1 MHAHALANR
10 YIIEHFRIIFI
21 EDKTII
27 ILQSNKI
34 MEMSELKVYPKHPI
48 VLSSGALSKDKV
60 INSQGDDLGSVE
72 DFIIDTTAGRVI
84 YAILSFGGFLGVG
97 DKLFAIPWD
106 TMDLNTDKH
115 AFVLDVDKD
124 RLKNAPSFNKT
135 NWSDINSQDWA
146 RNVYNYYGQAP
157 YWTTPSAVSG
167 GSPEYGGYTGV
178 SARSISIASANTPP
192 SMGGPEVYSS
202 APSPQSASAMNLIKA
217 SDLKGDMVKNKANE
231 DLGKIEEIMIQLDS
245 GRIGY
250 TVLSFGGFLG
260 MGNKLF
266 AVPWHA
272 MSFDPGKRE
281 YILDMPKGELKNAP
295 GFDKN
300 NWPDT
305 ENPDWDKEVQ
315 GFYGKTRPEK

>member
-1 MHAHALANR
+1 M
-10 YIIEHFRIIFI
+10 
-21 EDKTII
+21 
-27 ILQSNKI
+27 
-34 MEMSELKVYPKHPI
+34 KVYPKHPS
-48 VLSSGALSKDKV
+48 VLSSGSLSKDKV
-60 INSQGDDLGSVE
+60 INSKGDDLGKVE
-72 DFIIDTTAGRVI
+72 DFIIDTAAGRVI
-84 YAILSFGGFLGVG
+84 YVVLSFGGFLGVG

-115 AFVLDVDKD
+115 AFVLDVEKD
-124 RLKNAPSFNKT
+124 RLKNAPSFNRN

-146 RNVYNYYGQAP
+146 RDVYNYYGQAP
-157 YWTTPSAVSG
+157 YWTTPSSMSG
-167 GSPEYGGYTGV
+167 GSPGYGGYTGV
-178 SARSISIASANTPP
+178 SARSISTASAAA
-192 SMGGPEVYSS
+192 SSGAAGPEVYSS
-202 APSPQSASAMNLIKA
+202 APSPQAAPAMNLMKA
-217 SDLKGDMVKNKANE
+217 SDLKGDKVRNRANE

-250 TVLSFGGFLG
+250 AVLSFGGFLG

-272 MSFDPGKRE
+272 MSFDSSKRE
-281 YILDMPKGELKNAP
+281 YILDMSKDKLKNAP

-315 GFYGKTRPEK
+315 GFYGKTRPEE

>member
-1 MHAHALANR
+1 M
-10 YIIEHFRIIFI
+10 
-21 EDKTII
+21 
-27 ILQSNKI
+27 
-34 MEMSELKVYPKHPI
+34 KVYPKHPI
-48 VLSSGALSKDKV
+48 VLSSGALKKDKV
-60 INSQGDDLGSVE
+60 INSKGDEMGSVE
-72 DFIIDTTAGRVI
+72 DFIIDTAAGRVI
-84 YAILSFGGFLGVG
+84 YAILSLGGHLGVG

-124 RLKNAPSFNKT
+124 RLKNAPSFNK
-135 NWSDINSQDWA
+135 NSWSDINSQGWA
-146 RNVYNYYGQAP
+146 SNVYNYYGQTP
-157 YWTTPSAVSG
+157 YWTAPSSASG
-167 GSPEYGGYTGV
+167 ESPGYGGYTGV
-178 SARSISIASANTPP
+178 SASSISTSSAAAP
-192 SMGGPEVYSS
+192 SGTAGPEVYSS
-202 APSPQSASAMNLIKA
+202 SPSASAQAAPAMNLLKA
-217 SDLKGDMVKNKANE
+217 SDLKGDKVKNKANE

-250 TVLSFGGFLG
+250 AVLSFGGFLG

-272 MSFDPGKRE
+272 MSFDSGKRE
-281 YILDMPKGELKNAP
+281 YILNMPKSELKNAP